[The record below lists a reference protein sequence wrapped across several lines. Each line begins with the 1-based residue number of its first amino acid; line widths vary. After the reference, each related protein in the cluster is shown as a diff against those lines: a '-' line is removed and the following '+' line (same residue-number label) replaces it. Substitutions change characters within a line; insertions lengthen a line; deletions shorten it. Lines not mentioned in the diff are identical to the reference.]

1 MACFDDFSKRRK
13 LVSKRRK
20 SLNIMFKVHLS
31 SISTH
36 PALKRT
42 QTQTYIKT

>member
-1 MACFDDFSKRRK
+1 MACFDNFSKRRK

-20 SLNIMFKVHLS
+20 SSNMFKVHLS